1 MRDLDD
7 STPVLHD
14 TGKLVTRMDDA
25 GYLFFRGL
33 LPEHTVRSL
42 HRTLALYVQ
51 QCGWLSPDHA
61 AEESVANPGVFSVD
75 PDSDYLAVIEG
86 FNRLVEYNALS
97 HHRAI
102 LDVLQRLLNDR
113 ILVHPKPLPRNIFPN
128 VAEFTT
134 PAHQDFPNIQGTEDV
149 ITAWIPLMECTE
161 EVGGLQVAAG
171 SHGGG
176 VYDFGIGNGAGGI
189 EILQPFDGQWVGG
202 PTRPGDVLFF
212 HSMAVHKGIPNR
224 SDKLRMSIDARYQR
238 ASDPFNPMNI
248 DRPYGLPDTWEAL
261 YATWPATDAARELQY
276 YWERFELDLKPFDP
290 RWFDRR
296 DEIGFEL
303 GENRDPRARSVL
315 MRIVMRDADPTKRA
329 RAQTLL
335 DALPPSA

>member
-1 MRDLDD
+1 
-7 STPVLHD
+7 
-14 TGKLVTRMDDA
+14 
-25 GYLFFRGL
+25 
-33 LPEHTVRSL
+33 
-42 HRTLALYVQ
+42 
-51 QCGWLSPDHA
+51 
-61 AEESVANPGVFSVD
+61 
-75 PDSDYLAVIEG
+75 
-86 FNRLVEYNALS
+86 
-97 HHRAI
+97 
-102 LDVLQRLLNDR
+102 
-113 ILVHPKPLPRNIFPN
+113 
-128 VAEFTT
+128 
-134 PAHQDFPNIQGTEDV
+134 
-149 ITAWIPLMECTE
+149 
-161 EVGGLQVAAG
+161 
-171 SHGGG
+171 
-176 VYDFGIGNGAGGI
+176 
-189 EILQPFDGQWVGG
+189 
-202 PTRPGDVLFF
+202 
-212 HSMAVHKGIPNR
+212 MAVHKGIPNR